1 MSRPVGSTWITLT
14 RSGRGNW
21 HWTACIQASDLIPM
35 TYSGSPA
42 MTRKGARRR
51 ALRAIE
57 QFAADQRANSALD
70 GVEEGPHI
78 DERGN
83 LRYWDGVPVVG
94 VKYDAN
100 SPDDYDYD
108 PGF

>member
-21 HWTACIQASDLIPM
+21 HWTASIQASDLIPV
-35 TYSGSPA
+35 TYSGPPA

-57 QFAADQRANSALD
+57 HFAADQRANSALG
-70 GVEEGPHI
+70 GVEDGPFI
-78 DERGN
+78 DGAGR
-83 LRYWDGVPVVG
+83 LWDHPVAGVSTRTVNEFLG
-94 VKYDAN
+94 
-100 SPDDYDYD
+100 DDDD
-108 PGF
+108 D

>member
-21 HWTACIQASDLIPM
+21 HWTSSIQASDLMPV
-35 TYSGSPA
+35 TYSGPPA

-57 QFAADQRANSALD
+57 QFAADQRATRPQGGTEAGPFIDSNGRLWDHPVA
-70 GVEEGPHI
+70 GVSTRTI
-78 DERGN
+78 DEFLG
-83 LRYWDGVPVVG
+83 
-94 VKYDAN
+94 
-100 SPDDYDYD
+100 DDNDD
-108 PGF
+108 